1 VARICC
7 SEKISDFCREARLWD
22 ERRLPP
28 PEVIAQDIVDDLEA
42 APEQFRLIA
51 GDLDVDA
58 ERGLTFDVRG

>member
-1 VARICC
+1 
-7 SEKISDFCREARLWD
+7 
-22 ERRLPP
+22 LPP